1 MTDLLERLTQT
12 LADRYR
18 IEREVGSGGMATVY
32 LAEDLK
38 HHRPVAIK
46 VLLPTLAAA
55 IGPERFL
62 REIEVTARLN
72 HPHILPLLDSG
83 EADGLL
89 FYVMPFVE
97 GESLRERLDRE
108 KQLSVE
114 DAVQIAAE
122 VADALGFAH
131 DHDVLHRDIKP
142 ENILFEGGHAVVADF
157 GLALAITAAGGR
169 RLTETGIAV
178 GTPEYMSPEQASGE
192 RALNE
197 RSDLYSLGCVLYE
210 MLAGEPPFTGPTIES
225 VARQHLTAEP
235 RSVTTLRATV
245 PEEISQSLVKVLAK
259 APADRF
265 GSAAEFRNVIAPRGT
280 ISPAGI
286 VAVDRPPKRRWVMA
300 GGAVGVTAAVV
311 VVLATVL
318 IAIRAGRANEQA
330 RTAIAVLPFQNLSAD
345 GPHVYFAGG
354 LHDELLTQLAKVGAL
369 SVRGRTS
376 VMGYGGTTR
385 PIREIADELGVGTI
399 VVATVQV
406 VGERLR
412 VNVQLIEAVT
422 DEHLWAESYDRTL
435 EDAFAIQR
443 DIAQQVVAA
452 VGGVLTPEE
461 ASAID
466 ATPTENAEAYQ
477 LYLQGREYYFRWRV
491 TALQQHLRIAQELC
505 EQAVALDSTFA
516 LAYAALS
523 QVHGHMSWARLDPSP
538 ERLAQQQDAAERAL
552 RLAPNLPQAH
562 VAMGL
567 VHYFG
572 RRDWSA
578 ALEEYLIALRG
589 LPNDVELRMWIGY
602 AHRRLGN
609 WEQVLQV
616 FDTVAVLDPRR
627 SDAFADLGGNTLLV
641 LRRYPEAAEYYSRS
655 LALAPD
661 AAGTDVQRGR
671 AWLNWQGRLDSL
683 RAALRRHP
691 TAIESDGALAR
702 WYAYLL
708 FLERQADSL
717 LLVLEDSPWTIF
729 EWQLHYEPTALYA
742 GWVHQMRGDDIAA
755 RAAFDSALV
764 LLDSAVAILPSDWR
778 VHAARGLA
786 LAGLGRRQDA
796 LTEASWLRESAL
808 YREDRVQ
815 GTWAVVARAQI
826 LAQVGETDGAL
837 AEIERVLARPSDES
851 IHTIRLDPRYD
862 PIRDDPRFLALL
874 EQYAHQN

>member
-1 MTDLLERLTQT
+1 MTDLLERLRQA
-12 LADRYR
+12 LADRYT
-18 IEREVGSGGMATVY
+18 IEREIGSGGMATVY
-32 LAEDLK
+32 LAEDRK

-46 VLLPTLAAA
+46 VLRPELAAA
-55 IGPERFL
+55 LGPERFL
-62 REIEVTARLN
+62 REIELTARLN

-83 EADGLL
+83 QAEGLL

-97 GESLRERLDRE
+97 GESLRERLDRD
-108 KQLSVE
+108 KQLPLE
-114 DAVQIAAE
+114 DALQITAE

-131 DHDVLHRDIKP
+131 NHNVLHRDIKP

-157 GLALAITAAGGR
+157 GLALAISAAGGT
-169 RLTETGIAV
+169 RLTETGMAV

-192 RALNE
+192 RELSE

-225 VARQHLTAEP
+225 VARQHLTAP
-235 RSVTTLRATV
+235 PPSVTMLRAAV
-245 PEEISQSLVKVLAK
+245 PEAISQSLMKILAK

-265 GSAAEFRNVIAPRGT
+265 SSAVEFRSVIAPRGT
-280 ISPAGI
+280 ISPPGA
-286 VAVDRPPKRRWVMA
+286 VAVDRPAKRRWVMA

-311 VVLATVL
+311 VVVAAAL
-318 IAIRAGRANEQA
+318 IVVRADRANEHA

-345 GPHVYFAGG
+345 GPHAYFAGG
-354 LHDELLTQLAKVGAL
+354 LHDELLTQLAKAGAL

-376 VMGYGGTTR
+376 VMGYGGTTK
-385 PIREIADELGVGTI
+385 PIREIADELDVGTI
-399 VVATVQV
+399 VVGSVQV
-406 VGERLR
+406 VGEHLR
-412 VNVQLIEAVT
+412 VNVQLIEAAI
-422 DEHLWAESYDRTL
+422 DEQLWGDSYDGTL

-452 VGGVLTPEE
+452 VGGVLTPAE
-461 ASAID
+461 AGAID
-466 ATPTENAEAYQ
+466 AAPTENAEAYQ
-477 LYLQGREYYFRWRV
+477 LYLQGREYYFRARV
-491 TALQQHLRIAQELC
+491 TNLQQHLQIAQDFH

-516 LAYAALS
+516 LAYGALS
-523 QVHGHMSWARLDPSP
+523 QVHGFMSWLRFDPSP
-538 ERLAQQQDAAERAL
+538 ERLAQQRDAAERAL
-552 RLAPNLPQAH
+552 RLAPNLPEAH
-562 VAMGL
+562 LAMGL

-572 RRDWSA
+572 RRDWTA
-578 ALEEYLIALRG
+578 ALEEYLIALEG

-609 WEQVLQV
+609 WEQVLRV

-627 SDAFADLGGNTLLV
+627 SDAFVDLGGNSLLV
-641 LRRYPEAAEYYSRS
+641 LRRYPEAVECYSRS

-661 AAGTDVQRGR
+661 AVVPDVQRGR

-691 TAIESDGALAR
+691 SEIESDVAQAR

-717 LLVLEDSPWTIF
+717 LLVLEDSPWMVFDWI
-729 EWQLHYEPTALYA
+729 LHYQPNALYA
-742 GWVHQMRGDDIAA
+742 GWAHQMRGDDVAA

-764 LLDSAVAILPSDWR
+764 LLDSVVAILPSDWR
-778 VHAARGLA
+778 VHASRGLA

-796 LTEASWLRESAL
+796 LMEASWLRESAF
-808 YREDRVQ
+808 YREDLLH
-815 GTWAVVARAQI
+815 GNFAVVAGAQI

-837 AEIERVLARPSDES
+837 AEIEHVLARPSDES
-851 IHTIRLDPRYD
+851 VHTIRLDPRYD
-862 PIRDDPRFLALL
+862 PIRDDPRFQALL